1 MLQAFPVFLMIAFSY
16 KVWRRAAPCGGSP
29 PVVACVPAGVGTAG
43 TETDT
48 ANFALFTPYCTSS
61 RTVIFF

>member
-1 MLQAFPVFLMIAFSY
+1 MVGFSY

-48 ANFALFTPYCTSS
+48 ATQWLNFALFTPNCTSLALPIRVNLS
-61 RTVIFF
+61 